1 MDARQ
6 LQFFVAVVE
15 KGSFS
20 EAAKSCYVTQPAI
33 SAAIRKLESELAVRL
48 IERHPRKIE
57 LTVFGQ
63 SLYESA
69 LGIAADI
76 QMAKANIEALRRP
89 DRGQVR
95 LGIDQ
100 TIAPNVITDVASQLL
115 AEFPGMHVEITTGIA
130 WQFEKAILQGDL
142 DFIVAQPPPPQNRS
156 SELDYEPLFREA
168 VFPVANPRHALARK
182 ARVRDTDFAEHP
194 WCVLRWIRGHL
205 LWVPDFFAVLD
216 ATPPDPLVGSNALSL
231 MRQLLLTTDLIALF
245 PRRLVADDLAAGRL
259 VRIGS
264 RRQQIIT
271 TRYLISRRN
280 RHRSPARQAF
290 LDKLLALAASLDHT
304 IG

>member
-20 EAAKSCYVTQPAI
+20 EAAKACFVTQPAI
-33 SAAIRKLESELAVRL
+33 SAAIRKLELELGVRL
-48 IERHPRKIE
+48 LERHPRRIE
-57 LTVFGQ
+57 LTEFGQ

-69 LGIAADI
+69 LGIASDI
-76 QMAKANIEALRRP
+76 QLAKANIEALRRP

-100 TIAPNVITDVASQLL
+100 TIAPNVVTDVASALL

-130 WQFEKAILQGDL
+130 WQFEKSILQGEL

-156 SELDYEPLFREA
+156 SELEYEPLFQEA
-168 VFPVANPRHALARK
+168 VFPVANSRHKLAGK
-182 ARVRDTDFAEHP
+182 ARVRDADFAGHP

-205 LWVPDFFAVLD
+205 LWVPEFFTVLD
-216 ATPPDPLVGSNALSL
+216 LAPPDPRVVSNALSL
-231 MRQLLLTTDLIALF
+231 MRLLLLTTDLIALF
-245 PRRLVADDLAAGRL
+245 PHRLVADDLAAGRL

-264 RRQQIIT
+264 GRHQITT
-271 TRYLISRRN
+271 TRYLIARRG

-290 LDKLLALAASLDHT
+290 LDKLHALTARLNA
-304 IG
+304 